1 MYLDL
6 KNLTEVN
13 KKLKDDF
20 DNEEIAKTN
29 KKIELINSILN
40 STAEKNMLEIDL
52 TKYNFDIGEKVI
64 YANKKYEVVQVV
76 DEMIKIKEINNTDDK
91 SGNNNKENKFKVKGY
106 KEKLKK
112 ININEKEKENLWIE
126 NDNYKLKIIIIKS
139 N

>member
-1 MYLDL
+1 
-6 KNLTEVN
+6 
-13 KKLKDDF
+13 
-20 DNEEIAKTN
+20 
-29 KKIELINSILN
+29 
-40 STAEKNMLEIDL
+40 MLEIDL